1 MFGRLSKLALLA
13 SLLAFAMGCAHARLV
28 EVHSDGGGV
37 VAIPDN
43 SNSWPSRNRRHAEKL
58 MAERCPQGYV
68 IDHES
73 EVVIGQIAH
82 TDVNTDQHGTPIL
95 TPLGLGPVQTDTH
108 QVTRYVDQKE
118 WRIWFR
124 PKDLA
129 PSVIAPA
136 GGPLPPSPV
145 VPASAAPP
153 RPH

>member
-13 SLLAFAMGCAHARLV
+13 SLMAFAMGCAHARLV
-28 EVHSDGGGV
+28 EVHGDGGGV

-43 SNSWPSRNRRHAEKL
+43 SNSWPSRNRRQAEKL

-73 EVVIGQIAH
+73 EVVVGQITK
-82 TDVNTDQHGTPIL
+82 TDVKTDQHGTPIL
-95 TPLGLGPVQTDTH
+95 TPLGLAPVQTDTH
-108 QVTRYVDQKE
+108 QATRYIDQKE

-124 PKDLA
+124 PKDAA
-129 PSVIAPA
+129 PSAIAPA
-136 GGPLPPSPV
+136 GGPGPV

-153 RPH
+153 APY